1 MASEQSDNGELSPFM
16 QDYYKRRGIQWPP
29 VACLDVLGHELKA
42 GDRVYV
48 ARNRE
53 RAGTTLDVGQIV
65 KIDVKNQRVLIDWS
79 NSPIETRDIHY
90 DRRANGGKG
99 GVVDWPRRK
108 SWIWNG
114 LCGLVGN

>member
-1 MASEQSDNGELSPFM
+1 MASEQPDNGELSPFM

-29 VACLDVLGHELKA
+29 VACLDVLGHALKA

-48 ARNRE
+48 ARKRE
-53 RAGTTLDVGQIV
+53 RAGTTLDVGQV
-65 KIDVKNQRVLIDWS
+65 VSIDVKNQQVLIDWS

-99 GVVDWPRRK
+99 GVVDWARRK
-108 SWIWNG
+108 TWVWNG
-114 LCGLVGN
+114 LCGLVAN